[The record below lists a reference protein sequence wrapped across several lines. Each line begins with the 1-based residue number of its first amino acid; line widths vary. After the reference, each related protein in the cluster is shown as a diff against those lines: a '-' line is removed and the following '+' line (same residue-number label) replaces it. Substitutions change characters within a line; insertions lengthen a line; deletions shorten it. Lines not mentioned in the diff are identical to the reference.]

1 MFRTRRLTG
10 VTGPVDINVVID
22 DVGAMFSDGSYIALG
37 ILSKHP
43 GGGEIHCPEEGIFAT
58 GVCW

>member
-10 VTGPVDINVVID
+10 VMGPVDINVVID
-22 DVGAMFSDGSYIALG
+22 GIGAIFSDGSYKALG
-37 ILSKHP
+37 NLSKQS

>member
-1 MFRTRRLTG
+1 M
-10 VTGPVDINVVID
+10 TGPVDINVVID